1 MAIEIVDFPMKHGD
15 FPMKHGDFPMKHW
28 IFHSSGMLWDILPEG
43 KFLNYIKGRQG
54 RHWDFLGVVVLIS
67 IGTRIL
73 PFSFG

>member
-1 MAIEIVDFPMKHGD
+1 MV
-15 FPMKHGDFPMKHW
+15 

-67 IGTRIL
+67 IGIL
-73 PFSFG
+73 PFFFFWLDQHVRKVGYGVHGCISILDYS

>member
-1 MAIEIVDFPMKHGD
+1 MVIFPWNMVM
-15 FPMKHGDFPMKHW
+15 FPWNMV

-43 KFLNYIKGRQG
+43 KFLNYINDRQG